1 MGHVYMGR
9 LGTSAL
15 EIQRFSTSEGQTPVS
30 RYAHFWGSDPG
41 VLVGQAPDVEQLRA
55 LPGVRDATLNSTHL
69 TIAFEGSADPV
80 VKAIARYEVRSLRSR
95 EDEFEEIFLRYYR
108 RSGDS

>member
-1 MGHVYMGR
+1 VGILREGR
-9 LGTSAL
+9 LVVVDSL
-15 EIQRFSTSEGQTPVS
+15 ENLRAIAVRKLEVEF
-30 RYAHFWGSDPG
+30 A
-41 VLVGQAPDVEQLRA
+41 GQAPDVEQLRA

-95 EDEFEEIFLRYYR
+95 EDELEEIFLRHYR
-108 RSGDS
+108 GGGDS